1 MVVYNCELCDYN
13 TKLKHDYNKHM
24 KTKKHLKKLSI
35 LVEEDKDYLEDEQTN
50 KLMNTKEHKINTKEH
65 KINTNEHT
73 TNSEEI
79 VKFQCIYCFQDFNTK
94 PSLRRHELHYC
105 KEYKDYKALYKQEKK
120 EKEKLKL
127 DSEKEKEKLKLD
139 SEKAKEKLRK
149 EWEKEKEK
157 LYKEIEK
164 LIDKVGNGN
173 TTYNTTQNIILN
185 SYGKENMEHI
195 TYEYK
200 RKLLEKYAPLTM
212 IPKLIED
219 IHFNDAVPENKNIV
233 YPNKKENKVKIYK
246 DDKWSYEDKKYIIND
261 LIDDKYNIIEDH
273 YEEYSSE
280 LNEMKQH
287 RYDKFRLSYDNN
299 NDKII
304 QSLQEECE
312 MLLLNNR

>member
-1 MVVYNCELCDYN
+1 
-13 TKLKHDYNKHM
+13 M
-24 KTKKHLKKLSI
+24 KTKKHIKNLSG
-35 LVEEDKDYLEDEQTN
+35 LGDEEKEYLEDGKKNELMSQNEPQMSQNEPEMSQNEPAMSQKAIEQYKCDYCNSLFT
-50 KLMNTKEHKINTKEH
+50 TKAN
-65 KINTNEHT
+65 
-73 TNSEEI
+73 
-79 VKFQCIYCFQDFNTK
+79 
-94 PSLRRHELHYC
+94 LRRHEIHRC
-105 KEYKDYKALYKQEKK
+105 KEYKNYKALYKQEKK
-120 EKEKLKL
+120 
-127 DSEKEKEKLKLD
+127 D
-139 SEKAKEKLRK
+139 KEKLRK

-164 LIDKVGNGN
+164 LIDKVGN

-273 YEEYSSE
+273 YEIYSSE

>member
-1 MVVYNCELCDYN
+1 MFYYIIRMAVYNCELCNYF
-13 TKLKHDYNKHM
+13 TKLKNNYNKHM
-24 KTKKHLKKLSI
+24 KTKKHIKNLSG
-35 LVEEDKDYLEDEQTN
+35 LGDEEKEYLEDGKKNELMSQNEPQMSQNEPEMSQNEPAMSQKAIEQYKCDYCNSLFT
-50 KLMNTKEHKINTKEH
+50 TKAN
-65 KINTNEHT
+65 
-73 TNSEEI
+73 
-79 VKFQCIYCFQDFNTK
+79 
-94 PSLRRHELHYC
+94 LRRHEIHRC
-105 KEYKDYKALYKQEKK
+105 KEYKNYKALYKQEKK
-120 EKEKLKL
+120 E
-127 DSEKEKEKLKLD
+127 
-139 SEKAKEKLRK
+139 KEKLRK

-273 YEEYSSE
+273 YEIYSSE

>member
-35 LVEEDKDYLEDEQTN
+35 LVEEDKDYLEDGKKNELMSQNEPEMSQKEPQMSQNEPAMSQKTIEQYKCDYCNSLFT
-50 KLMNTKEHKINTKEH
+50 TKAN
-65 KINTNEHT
+65 
-73 TNSEEI
+73 
-79 VKFQCIYCFQDFNTK
+79 
-94 PSLRRHELHYC
+94 LRRHEIHRC
-105 KEYKDYKALYKQEKK
+105 KEYKNYKALYKQEKK

>member
-1 MVVYNCELCDYN
+1 MAVYNCELCNYF
-13 TKLKHDYNKHM
+13 TKLKNNYNKHM
-24 KTKKHLKKLSI
+24 KTKKHIKNLSG
-35 LVEEDKDYLEDEQTN
+35 LGDEEKEYLEDGKKNE
-50 KLMNTKEHKINTKEH
+50 LMNTKDLKMTQKDPKMTQKDPI
-65 KINTNEHT
+65 
-73 TNSEEI
+73 
-79 VKFQCIYCFQDFNTK
+79 KFQCNYCN
-94 PSLRRHELHYC
+94 SLFSSYAHQRRHEIHRC
-105 KEYKDYKALYKQEKK
+105 KEYKNYKALYKQEKK

-127 DSEKEKEKLKLD
+127 DSEKEKEKL
-139 SEKAKEKLRK
+139 RK

-164 LIDKVGNGN
+164 LIDKVGN

-273 YEEYSSE
+273 YEIYSSE